1 MRIMKAAIAALAIIC
16 GCSAADAQGQLPAKT
31 VWGNFSSSQALPGPI
46 SQAQLTTLCNVF
58 TTSLAGCVP
67 SSGGGTTNFLRADG
81 TWAPS
86 TGSGIIALTGDVTA
100 TGPGSAAAT
109 LATVN
114 ANVGSFGSAT
124 QCVALTVNAKGLV
137 TGASA
142 ATCAPAFSSI
152 TSTPTTL
159 AGYGIASPLPVNQ
172 GGWGLATLTANA
184 IYKGN
189 GTSAPSVSALSDNGT
204 IVSTSEPVNLT
215 SQPLVQEIANASS
228 TGTTLNKLAKLTGAP
243 STAVIATTSDTSG
256 VVGIVI
262 GGAGTTAS
270 AQIAVHG
277 RASCIFD
284 GATTAGDYVQISSTT
299 TGDCHDA
306 GSSYP
311 AAGQVLGR
319 VLSTNGSGGTFAME
333 VFSPGIAA
341 GGGSGSV
348 TSVAITPG
356 GGLVSTGT
364 CTITTTGTCALFVEQ
379 MLPGG
384 RLTVASGVCVPVTDQ
399 VAQTTIYYAPCGSEW
414 VPIYDGTNMTLHQF
428 TSSNTDT
435 VGLSLV
441 LTSFW
446 SSNSL
451 YDAYVFMHSGS
462 PTLCTPTAWTN
473 STTRSTGLAVF
484 KGVVVNAS
492 SFTCV
497 INVAGSATGFTCA
510 QFQCTYVGTFLAGA
524 SSGTIDL
531 KFGTAASNCGAAVL
545 SVFNA
550 YNRRNTRAT
559 VSDTTASW
567 TYTGSAWRAVHG
579 QTTCSAT
586 VVIGLNED
594 AFHGEYLDQMQ
605 NAASGASMFLG
616 LGLNS
621 STALA
626 NRSSS
631 AVGWISTVTPFN
643 ASNMA
648 TWNDVLPLG
657 NNVVYAIEQSDGV
670 NANTFAGNNASGGHN
685 DMQLSVSG
693 PM

>member
-46 SQAQLTTLCNVF
+46 SQAQLTTLCNAF

-86 TGSGIIALTGDVTA
+86 TGSGITALTGDVTA

-172 GGWGLATLTANA
+172 GGWGLTTLTANA

-204 IVSTSEPVNLT
+204 IVSTSEPINLT
-215 SQPLVQEIANASS
+215 SQPLVQEIANAGS

-256 VVGIVI
+256 VVGVVI

-284 GATTAGDYVQISSTT
+284 GATTAGDYVQISSTS

-319 VLSTNGSGGTFAME
+319 VLSTNGTGGTFAME

-341 GGGSGSV
+341 GGSGSGSV
-348 TSVAITPG
+348 TSVAIAPS

-364 CTITTTGTCALFVEQ
+364 CTITTTGSCAVLVEQ
-379 MLPGG
+379 MTPGG
-384 RLTVASGVCVPVTDQ
+384 RLTVAQNVCTPSTDQ
-399 VAQTTIYYAPCGSEW
+399 VAQTSIYYAPCGSEW

-428 TSSNTDT
+428 TSSATDT
-435 VGLSLV
+435 TGLTLALGSNWTAATLYDGFVGL
-441 LTSFW
+441 
-446 SSNSL
+446 NSGT
-451 YDAYVFMHSGS
+451 V
-462 PTLCTPTAWTN
+462 TLCTGPAW
-473 STTRSTGLAVF
+473 SEILRR
-484 KGVVVNAS
+484 
-492 SFTCV
+492 
-497 INVAGSATGFTCA
+497 AGPARG
-510 QFQCTYVGTFLAGA
+510 
-524 SSGTIDL
+524 
-531 KFGTAASNCGAAVL
+531 
-545 SVFNA
+545 
-550 YNRRNTRAT
+550 
-559 VSDTTASW
+559 
-567 TYTGSAWRAVHG
+567 
-579 QTTCSAT
+579 
-586 VVIGLNED
+586 
-594 AFHGEYLDQMQ
+594 
-605 NAASGASMFLG
+605 
-616 LGLNS
+616 
-621 STALA
+621 
-626 NRSSS
+626 
-631 AVGWISTVTPFN
+631 
-643 ASNMA
+643 
-648 TWNDVLPLG
+648 
-657 NNVVYAIEQSDGV
+657 
-670 NANTFAGNNASGGHN
+670 
-685 DMQLSVSG
+685 QLSLRSIAGYG
-693 PM
+693 PTPCR